1 MSNKSINAYLT
12 LLLTFLLW
20 GSIYVV
26 SSYATSVFSAPVVA
40 FGRYAVAMIPLCIMA
55 RGKLGTKIA
64 KEDIKYFV
72 LIAILGYYFT
82 ITINTIGIKLSGA
95 SVSSLINSM
104 MPVGIT
110 LVAAWVLKEKIDL
123 VRILCIALAIAGT
136 VIVVSGAE
144 SEAQIL
150 GIALMIGGLITW
162 SISTTYIKK
171 MSAKYPPIVV
181 TTYTIGMSLFIH
193 LPVTVIDI
201 ARNGIRLE
209 PGAVLAVVYMGIFA
223 TGFAQYLWSKS
234 LAALEAGVCS
244 MFYPLQPVF
253 SVILGRIFMNEQL
266 QPRFFIGAALI
277 AVNVIINCLWS
288 EHKTKLAKKE
298 KE

>member
-26 SSYATSVFSAPVVA
+26 SSYATSVFSASVVA

-55 RGKLGTKIA
+55 RGKLGIKIA

-72 LIAILGYYFT
+72 LIAILGYYLT

-123 VRILCIALAIAGT
+123 VRVLCIALAIAGT

-144 SEAQIL
+144 SETQVL
-150 GIALMIGGLITW
+150 GIALMIGGLVTW

-201 ARNGIRLE
+201 ARNGIQLE

-288 EHKTKLAKKE
+288 EHKTKLEKKE